1 MSAETK
7 GEWRPGHNVL
17 LVILLGLL
25 LLIGWQTA
33 RLDFVWTWLLAMAI
47 LAAMTAVLGHGIT
60 GIARGALIDRRNRLS
75 LSRLQMLAW
84 SVIILA
90 GLYTAVMANLHLNDP
105 DPLKIAFS
113 KELWIALGIST
124 ASLVGSPLIKTN
136 KQERHVEPA
145 QAQRLLETL
154 NLRLSRTNPVEASGQ
169 LVSNQDPKDSR
180 WADLF
185 MGEDLGDAALVDLGK
200 VQMFFFTIVILVS
213 YGAALMGFFEAHK
226 GLFREL
232 PELSQSVTAL
242 MGISHAGY
250 LVKKAAPKSPTA

>member
-1 MSAETK
+1 M
-7 GEWRPGHNVL
+7 
-17 LVILLGLL
+17 

-33 RLDFVWTWLLAMAI
+33 WLGFVWTWLLAMAI
-47 LAAMTAVLGHGIT
+47 LTAVMAVLGHGIT

-90 GLYTAVMANLHLNDP
+90 GLYTAVMANLHLNDA
-105 DPLKIAFS
+105 DPLQITLS
-113 KELWIALGIST
+113 KELWAALGIST

-145 QAQRLLETL
+145 RAEQILKTL
-154 NLRLSRTNPVEASGQ
+154 NLRLSRGETQNPVEASGQ
-169 LVSNQDPKDSR
+169 LVSNQNPEDSR
-180 WADLF
+180 LADLF

-200 VQMFFFTIVILVS
+200 AQMFFFTIVILVS
-213 YGAALMGFFEAHK
+213 YGAALMGFFDAHK

-232 PELSQSVTAL
+232 PELSQSVVAL